1 MVVWTHLKGMAFSF
15 KVAAMSFLETAASL
29 AEQFN
34 PLWILP
40 EWLRNFIL
48 AGLKV
53 RCCLADVFCFS
64 GFAS

>member
-1 MVVWTHLKGMAFSF
+1 MAFSF

-40 EWLRNFIL
+40 EWLRNMVVT
-48 AGLKV
+48 ALKV
-53 RCCLADVFCFS
+53 RPTRELRAAA
-64 GFAS
+64 GRE

>member
-1 MVVWTHLKGMAFSF
+1 MCSFFCWTFAEKGVTLEGMVFSF

-53 RCCLADVFCFS
+53 RCCLA
-64 GFAS
+64 